1 MYKYKRFRKVHKKVM
16 YEFSAVWPLK
26 LGTSWTLV
34 FIYIS
39 FLIIFFASSIL
50 RSLWEAS
57 KGGRRAQKKSA
68 TETGWM
74 VPQAGAIWTDE
85 LGEGTVSFFESRV
98 GTRKRDRISGSR
110 RDRCEGVP
118 PRWGSPTTSR
128 PALRRSR
135 NCGRKMMATG
145 WYSSVS

>member
-1 MYKYKRFRKVHKKVM
+1 MH
-16 YEFSAVWPLK
+16 SWPLTF
-26 LGTSWTLV
+26 GTSWTLV
-34 FIYIS
+34 FI
-39 FLIIFFASSIL
+39 LIVFFASSIL

-98 GTRKRDRISGSR
+98 WTRKRDRIFQIS
-110 RDRCEGVP
+110 
-118 PRWGSPTTSR
+118 
-128 PALRRSR
+128 
-135 NCGRKMMATG
+135 
-145 WYSSVS
+145 